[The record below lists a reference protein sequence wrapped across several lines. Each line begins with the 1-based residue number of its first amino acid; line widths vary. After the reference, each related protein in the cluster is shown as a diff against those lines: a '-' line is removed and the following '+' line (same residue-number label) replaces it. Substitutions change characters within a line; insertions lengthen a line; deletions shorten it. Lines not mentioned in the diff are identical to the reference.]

1 MPTTVTASGLTSS
14 RRTMRI
20 RFRTTSSATS
30 SRRRR
35 ASSGSPPTTGSTAS
49 TWKTTASNASTPATR
64 TTAPRPS
71 RCSRSRPRPT
81 APSSVPP
88 RGGASPATTRRW
100 AGFRHSM
107 SRSSTLRRYV
117 PFTTADR
124 IPCCCIPCRRSWF
137 GSVTSCP
144 RREAWRCGKRSGSSP
159 KAGSSRCST
168 AGRRS
173 TWLRPMRKFTATSAA
188 TGSWLQWAKSPPRVV
203 RCALSPNMA
212 TITCW

>member
-1 MPTTVTASGLTSS
+1 
-14 RRTMRI
+14 MRI

-71 RCSRSRPRPT
+71 RYSRSRPRPT
-81 APSSVPP
+81 AQFSAPP

-137 GSVTSCP
+137 GFVTGCP
-144 RREAWRCGKRSGSSP
+144 RRGAWRCGKRSGSSP

-173 TWLRPMRKFTATSAA
+173 TWLRPMRKFTATNAA
-188 TGSWLQWAKSPPRVV
+188 TGSWRRWANSPPRPV
-203 RCALSPNMA
+203 RYALSPNTA
-212 TITCW
+212 TITC

>member
-49 TWKTTASNASTPATR
+49 TWKTTASNASTP
-64 TTAPRPS
+64 
-71 RCSRSRPRPT
+71 
-81 APSSVPP
+81 P
-88 RGGASPATTRRW
+88 RGQRPHGRAGILGRGRGRRHN
-100 AGFRHSM
+100 F
-107 SRSSTLRRYV
+107 LRRHGVGIACYDKALGWLSALNV
-117 PFTTADR
+117 PQFNSSEIRAVYYGGQNTLLLHTVQEELVR
-124 IPCCCIPCRRSWF
+124 IRYGLSATGEQEVEKVGLF
-137 GSVTSCP
+137 
-144 RREAWRCGKRSGSSP
+144 P

-173 TWLRPMRKFTATSAA
+173 TWLRPMRKFTATNAA
-188 TGSWLQWAKSPPRVV
+188 TGSWRRWVTSRPV
-203 RCALSPNMA
+203 RYALSPNTA
-212 TITCW
+212 TITC

>member
-1 MPTTVTASGLTSS
+1 
-14 RRTMRI
+14 MRI

-49 TWKTTASNASTPATR
+49 TWKTTASNASTPAMR

-71 RCSRSRPRPT
+71 RYSRSRPRPT
-81 APSSVPP
+81 AQFSAPP

-100 AGFRHSM
+100 AGFRRSM

-117 PFTTADR
+117 PFTTAGR
-124 IPCCCIPCRRSWF
+124 IPCCCIPYRRSWF
-137 GSVTSCP
+137 GFVTGC
-144 RREAWRCGKRSGSSP
+144 RRRGAWRCGKRSGSSP

-173 TWLRPMRKFTATSAA
+173 TWLRPMRKFTATNAV
-188 TGSWLQWAKSPPRVV
+188 TGSWRRWANSPPRPV
-203 RCALSPNMA
+203 RYALSPNTA
-212 TITCW
+212 TITC